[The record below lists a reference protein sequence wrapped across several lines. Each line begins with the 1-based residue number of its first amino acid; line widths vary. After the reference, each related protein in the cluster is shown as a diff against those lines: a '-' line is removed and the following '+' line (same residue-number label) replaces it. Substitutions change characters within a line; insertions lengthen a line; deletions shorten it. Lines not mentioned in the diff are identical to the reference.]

1 MTLSTSIPLEECEG
15 SKTEI
20 NRKKIQRRNTDK
32 NKERG
37 HLSSKMLLTVPEDLL
52 HVHDRLVLLDVMA
65 PLPVVDEE
73 LVVDEEEDDGADAG
87 EDGAQHHLQ
96 PSFHLK
102 RRKQLQ
108 QVLRSGS
115 A

>member
-1 MTLSTSIPLEECEG
+1 MF
-15 SKTEI
+15 
-20 NRKKIQRRNTDK
+20 
-32 NKERG
+32 
-37 HLSSKMLLTVPEDLL
+37 LTIPEDLL

-65 PLPVVDEE
+65 LLPVVDEE

-102 RRKQLQ
+102 QRKQLQQ

-115 A
+115 ALKSKFRSIRSLN